1 MTRLT
6 LYGRPGCHLCDDM
19 RAALEALRPRH
30 GFSLEE
36 VDVDSSPALA
46 EQYGTLVPVL
56 LCAGREVCHY
66 FLDIDALEHTL
77 ADSSELGQGN
87 G

>member
-1 MTRLT
+1 MIRLT

-19 RAALEALRPRH
+19 RAALAVLRPRH

-36 VDVDSSPALA
+36 VDVDASPDLA
-46 EQYGTLVPVL
+46 QRYGTLIPVL
-56 LCAGREVCHY
+56 VYAEREVCHY
-66 FLDIDALEHTL
+66 FLDPDALEQAL
-77 ADSSELGQGN
+77 ANSPEPRQGN